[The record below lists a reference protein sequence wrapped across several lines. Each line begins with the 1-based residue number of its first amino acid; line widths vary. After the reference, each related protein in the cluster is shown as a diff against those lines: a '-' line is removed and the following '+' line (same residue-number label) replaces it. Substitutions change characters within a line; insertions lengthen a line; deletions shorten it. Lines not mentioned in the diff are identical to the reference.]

1 MDVTDRAAEVTE
13 QVLDAMKKGQ
23 QTAVDAVRVFT
34 EKVNEAL
41 PGDTPKPAQRQQVID
56 SAFQMADRL
65 VAAQYEFFQEVVSA
79 TARSLNSRKD
89 EDAAE

>member
-1 MDVTDRAAEVTE
+1 MDVTDRAADVTE

-23 QTAVDAVRVFT
+23 KTAVDAVHAFT

-41 PGDTPKPAQRQQVID
+41 PGDTPKPAERQQVID

-65 VAAQYEFFQEVVSA
+65 VAAQYEFFQEVASA
-79 TARSLNSRKD
+79 AAKSLGSRKD
-89 EDAAE
+89 EDAAK